1 MRGGFFCITG
11 GEKTLSTP
19 EEKKPQQKQD
29 GTFEKAPNW
38 ITDMYDKM
46 NVPVKAL
53 DALLIILGALIVFLF
68 VFGNKIQMGL

>member
-1 MRGGFFCITG
+1 MRGGFFCIAG

-19 EEKKPQQKQD
+19 EEKKPQQKPD

-68 VFGNKIQMGL
+68 VFGNKIQLGL